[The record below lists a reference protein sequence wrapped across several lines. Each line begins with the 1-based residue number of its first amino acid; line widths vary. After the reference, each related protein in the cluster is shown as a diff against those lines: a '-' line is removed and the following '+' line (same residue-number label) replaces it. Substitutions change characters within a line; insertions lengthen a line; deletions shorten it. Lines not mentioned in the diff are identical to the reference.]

1 VVSEADLRTYG
12 ASLDRNGFFGPNAW
26 YRNHEANEVYGNEA
40 INGGRL
46 DMPVLFLHARYDY
59 TCETVESRLAEPM
72 REACSN
78 LTEHIV
84 DSGHWMAQQCP
95 TEVNRHLADWLFRV
109 VGF

>member
-1 VVSEADLRTYG
+1 MRT
-12 ASLDRNGFFGPNAW
+12 LGFQPDVQRIEDDVRLQHAT
-26 YRNHEANEVYGNEA
+26 EA

-109 VGF
+109 VGV